1 MLETL
6 MITELQRFC
15 TQDGP
20 GIRTVVF
27 LKGCPLRCA
36 WCHNP
41 ETQEPAP
48 QLLFYPSKCISCGG
62 CTVCPAN
69 LHTVENGTHQFR
81 RAGCRA
87 CGACAEICPTGALS
101 LCGRRRTVP
110 EVFAEIQKDMAFFG
124 AEGGVTL
131 SGGEPLLQADGCV
144 ELLRLCRNAG
154 LSTAIETCG
163 CFETERLEE
172 LVSLTDLFLWDVK
185 DTDEVRHRKNTGV
198 GLGRI
203 WENLLAVDRLGGA
216 TQLRCI
222 LVRGVNTDAEH
233 YRRVAKLESR
243 LKHCRGAEFFPYH
256 AYGGIKNTFLGR
268 ADNGHPEWI
277 PTDEQ
282 LREANAFLGK
292 TNFAAISKRPW
303 G

>member
-1 MLETL
+1 M
-6 MITELQRFC
+6 
-15 TQDGP
+15 P
-20 GIRTVVF
+20 GENIRRKRRLSSFQIIILGFAGVI
-27 LKGCPLRCA
+27 
-36 WCHNP
+36 
-41 ETQEPAP
+41 
-48 QLLFYPSKCISCGG
+48 LL
-62 CTVCPAN
+62 
-69 LHTVENGTHQFR
+69 
-81 RAGCRA
+81 
-87 CGACAEICPTGALS
+87 GALLLMLPIS
-101 LCGRRRTVP
+101 TT
-110 EVFAEIQKDMAFFG
+110 A
-124 AEGGVTL
+124 GGVTC

-172 LVSLTDLFLWDVK
+172 LVSLTDLFLWDIK

-222 LVRGVNTDAEH
+222 LVRGVNTNAEH
-233 YRRVAKLESR
+233 YRRVAELESR
-243 LKHCRGAEFFPYH
+243 LKHCHGAEFFPYH

-282 LREANAFLGK
+282 LREANAFLMLTK
-292 TNFAAISKRPW
+292 
-303 G
+303 

>member
-1 MLETL
+1 MILETL

-87 CGACAEICPTGALS
+87 CGICVKVCPTGALS
-101 LCGRRRTVP
+101 MCGQRRTVP

-131 SGGEPLLQADGCV
+131 SAGGRLRGTAQALPECRTFYRNRN
-144 ELLRLCRNAG
+144 LRL
-154 LSTAIETCG
+154 
-163 CFETERLEE
+163 F
-172 LVSLTDLFLWDVK
+172 
-185 DTDEVRHRKNTGV
+185 
-198 GLGRI
+198 
-203 WENLLAVDRLGGA
+203 
-216 TQLRCI
+216 
-222 LVRGVNTDAEH
+222 
-233 YRRVAKLESR
+233 
-243 LKHCRGAEFFPYH
+243 
-256 AYGGIKNTFLGR
+256 
-268 ADNGHPEWI
+268 
-277 PTDEQ
+277 
-282 LREANAFLGK
+282 
-292 TNFAAISKRPW
+292 
-303 G
+303 